1 MPNCVSRRRAAILAT
16 LTLLAGPAL
25 AASPKPPTI
34 DRIRAYLIWED
45 SGELSKNL
53 ASAKD
58 QIVANTEKGT
68 SAQMLVDVVLTA
80 KGDSLY
86 SGKQPFLYI
95 YVTPMGAQVGDP
107 PMLDTGFPITY
118 IAKGGE
124 LTRSVIVEHGCNGFS
139 FSARV
144 MVEDK
149 IISEFNKDY
158 SITCGD

>member
-1 MPNCVSRRRAAILAT
+1 MQNHTRGFGAALCAALI
-16 LTLLAGPAL
+16 LLAGTAM
-25 AASPKPPTI
+25 AESPKPPTI
-34 DRIRAYLIWED
+34 DRLRAYLIWED

-53 ASAKD
+53 AKSTE

-86 SGKQPFLYI
+86 ADKQPMLYI
-95 YVTPMGAQVGDP
+95 YVLPMGAQVGDP
-107 PMLDTGFPITY
+107 AMIDTGFPISY

-149 IISEFNKDY
+149 IISQLDKDY

>member
-1 MPNCVSRRRAAILAT
+1 MPNLLTRGSAAT
-16 LTLLAGPAL
+16 LAALALLSQPVL

-34 DRIRAYLIWED
+34 DRVRAYLIWED
-45 SGELSKNL
+45 TGELSKNL
-53 ASAKD
+53 AKTSD
-58 QIVANTEKGT
+58 QIVANSDKGT
-68 SAQMLVDVVLTA
+68 SAQMLMDVVLTA

-86 SGKQPFLYI
+86 SGKQPFLYV
-95 YVTPMGAQVGDP
+95 YVTPMGAAVGDP
-107 PMLDTGFPITY
+107 PMLDTGFPISY

-149 IISEFNKDY
+149 IISEYEKDY